1 MTDSRSLHISTN
13 DPFAFLFMA
22 EEKKKELKE
31 LGFLTSDYT
40 TVIKTVWYWH
50 KNKDMDQ
57 QNRIASSEINS
68 CT

>member
-1 MTDSRSLHISTN
+1 
-13 DPFAFLFMA
+13 MA

-31 LGFLTSDYT
+31 SGFLTSDYT

-50 KNKDMDQ
+50 KNKDVDQ
-57 QNRIASSEINS
+57 QNRIESSEINS